1 MTQEDLKKSLPNLTD
16 PKLLERLLEK
26 GQLSTF
32 EPGKTLMEPGQFV
45 KAVPLVL
52 DGSIKIMR
60 MDEDGNV
67 SYLVSWQDAAEV
79 MQERWFDEDQLT
91 AE

>member
-1 MTQEDLKKSLPNLTD
+1 MAAFKKGD
-16 PKLLERLLEK
+16 VVK
-26 GQLSTF
+26 
-32 EPGKTLMEPGQFV
+32 V
-45 KAVPLVL
+45 KAVVPQGPVTA
-52 DGSIKIMR
+52 MR